1 MTSTPSTR
9 TPLRPAARPSWGRVL
24 RDQRKILLVAAV
36 LMTAAV
42 WILTPLGGW
51 RLGTSVAVGFALGLA
66 NHLATEYWLLKVI
79 AGEERPSRKRMA
91 VNTFLRL
98 LVLTGVAVAVAVLF
112 WPEGIGLLLG
122 LAIFRLIAL
131 VMTGVPLL
139 KELRNP

>member
-1 MTSTPSTR
+1 MTSAPSTR
-9 TPLRPAARPSWGRVL
+9 ATAPGPTRPSWGRVL
-24 RDQRKILLVAAV
+24 RDQRRTLLVAAV
-36 LMTAAV
+36 LMAAAV

-51 RLGTSVAVGFALGLA
+51 RLGVGVAVGFALGLA

-79 AGEERPSRKRMA
+79 AGDQRPSRKRMA
-91 VNTFLRL
+91 ANTFLRL
-98 LVLTGVAVAVAVLF
+98 LVLTAVAVAAAAAF